1 MLREGPVRTAA
12 ARADDVGVGTRAA
25 IYARVSTV
33 AGQSPQMQ
41 IEVLRE
47 YAARRGLRVASDFV
61 DHGVSGVRAHR
72 PGLDRLMAGAHQ
84 RAFDV
89 VLVYRFDRFARG
101 VRHLVTALEEFQ
113 ALGVE
118 FVSYSES
125 LDTSTPMGRAMFAIV
140 AALAALERDIIV
152 ERSVEG
158 QRRAR
163 ARHAHGSTAARDRRR
178 AHPAPA
184 RRGPEPARHR
194 ERDRRVAHGGHAR
207 GARAGGG
214 VKVRASEPPRARTQV
229 QPAAPRSGARA
240 RGGFRASVD
249 QVGGG
254 AVFAA
259 STARRASSQARG
271 VSSAIRAA
279 GCVDTRWITS
289 RRYSQGSI
297 PRSLQLPTRV

>member
-1 MLREGPVRTAA
+1 M
-12 ARADDVGVGTRAA
+12 GVGTRAA

-41 IEVLRE
+41 LDVLRE
-47 YAARRGLRVASDFV
+47 YAARRGLTVAAEFI
-61 DHGVSGVRAHR
+61 DHGVSGARDHR
-72 PGLDRLMAGAHQ
+72 PELDRLMASAHQ

-163 ARHAHGSTAARDRRR
+163 ARGTHVGRPRRQVD
-178 AHPAPA
+178 
-184 RRGPEPARHR
+184 E
-194 ERDRRVAHGGHAR
+194 DRVALLRAEGMSVRAV
-207 GARAGGG
+207 ARALG
-214 VKVRASEPPRARTQV
+214 VSRTV
-229 QPAAPRSGARA
+229 VERVER
-240 RGGFRASVD
+240 
-249 QVGGG
+249 
-254 AVFAA
+254 
-259 STARRASSQARG
+259 ARRAA
-271 VSSAIRAA
+271 
-279 GCVDTRWITS
+279 
-289 RRYSQGSI
+289 
-297 PRSLQLPTRV
+297 